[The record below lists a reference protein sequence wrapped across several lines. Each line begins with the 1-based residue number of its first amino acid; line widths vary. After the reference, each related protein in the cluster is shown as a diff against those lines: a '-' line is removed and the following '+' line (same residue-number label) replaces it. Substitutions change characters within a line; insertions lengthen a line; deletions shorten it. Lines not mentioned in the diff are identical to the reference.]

1 MTYVVTR
8 IYSGTGDKTAEELNN
23 VAMQEVA
30 PRLAAEDGFLRY
42 ITMKLS
48 DGRVGAFSAL
58 QTQQDAHRNQEIV
71 ADLLSTRSEFKG
83 ITLAETLEG
92 EVAFSAEGSVPIAE
106 NLHGVIRLYQS
117 NASLDDLRKAFE
129 AEGPAIIRDHFFG
142 LSRYTV
148 AKLKD
153 GRVA

>member
-1 MTYVVTR
+1 
-8 IYSGTGDKTAEELNN
+8 
-23 VAMQEVA
+23 
-30 PRLAAEDGFLRY
+30 
-42 ITMKLS
+42 
-48 DGRVGAFSAL
+48 
-58 QTQQDAHRNQEIV
+58 
-71 ADLLSTRSEFKG
+71 
-83 ITLAETLEG
+83 LEG

-148 AKLKD
+148 AKLED
-153 GRVA
+153 GRVATFGSFDTQENAQKSSQAAKEVRGRSGSEIARLVPNDPQILEATLLGVRSK